1 MSKNTKILDK
11 RGNIAAPDFKYTGEE
26 PDWNDALTLSV
37 EDYYKRRGRALS
49 FYAYYCDAGQ
59 LKPFVLKWM
68 KENGYKKVDVDA
80 IDNAPNWQ
88 LSGTVGK
95 LCRMLQRGMPDL
107 HVDSNEYFKRYASE
121 ENPIKYPESASVT
134 IKKEIGKALVE
145 IAENAGVNQK
155 PDKPKKAVANPYQ
168 RTLDLVETKVLPEL
182 ECFLDSIAKVDKSIS
197 PAKMPQCDI
206 VSILNAEKV
215 PPIAA
220 NVLTKW
226 INRHLSE
233 FAMAYEKSCSQL
245 VQGYS
250 FLTRAQLKKVIETFE
265 GMLGSLETYC
275 KIKKATRKTRVKKPK
290 AAGAQVKN
298 LKYAVDS
305 KEYGISSVDP
315 TRVPFAQRLY
325 LFNTKNKQLIA
336 YYAQNASGFS
346 VKGCS
351 LLNYD
356 PDKSFA
362 VSCRKPKDV
371 IATLL
376 ASTDK
381 KLDKF
386 LEEIKKKPKAVN
398 GRVNSNMIILKTSEN
413 R

>member
-1 MSKNTKILDK
+1 MKNKIFDK

-26 PDWNDALTLSV
+26 PDWNDALTISV
-37 EDYYKRRGRALS
+37 EDYYKRRSRALG
-49 FYAYYCDAGQ
+49 FYAYYCDSGQ
-59 LKPFVLKWM
+59 LKPFVIKWM
-68 KENGYKKVDVDA
+68 KENGYKKSDIAA
-80 IDNAPNWQ
+80 IEDAPNWQ
-88 LSGTVGK
+88 PSGTVGK

-107 HVDSNEYFKRYASE
+107 HVDSYEYFKKYSSE
-121 ENPIKYPESASVT
+121 DNPIRYPESASST

-145 IAENAGVNQK
+145 IAENNSINQK
-155 PDKPKKAVANPYQ
+155 PEKIKKIVANPYQ

-182 ECFLDSIAKVDKSIS
+182 ECFLDNIANVDKSIS

-206 VSILNAEKV
+206 VAILNAEKV
-215 PPIAA
+215 PPLAA

-233 FAMAYEKSCSQL
+233 FSVAYEKSCSQL

-265 GMLGSLETYC
+265 GMLASLETYC

-290 AAGAQVKN
+290 AAAAQIKSM
-298 LKYAVDS
+298 KYAVDS
-305 KEYGISSVDP
+305 KEYEITSVDP

-325 LFNTKNKQLIA
+325 LFNTKNKQLIV

-356 PDKSFA
+356 ADKSFA
-362 VSCRKPKDV
+362 VSCRKPKD
-371 IATLL
+371 IISTLL

-386 LEEIKKKPKAVN
+386 LDEIKKKPKAVN
-398 GRVNSNMIILKTSEN
+398 GRVNTNMIILKTSEN

>member
-1 MSKNTKILDK
+1 MKNKIFDK

-26 PDWNDALTLSV
+26 PDWNDALTISV
-37 EDYYKRRGRALS
+37 EDYYKRRSRALG
-49 FYAYYCDAGQ
+49 FYAYYCDSGQ
-59 LKPFVLKWM
+59 LKPFVIKWM
-68 KENGYKKVDVDA
+68 KENGYKKSDIAA
-80 IDNAPNWQ
+80 IEDAPNWQ
-88 LSGTVGK
+88 PSGTVGK

-107 HVDSNEYFKRYASE
+107 HVDSVEYFKKYSSE
-121 ENPIKYPESASVT
+121 DNPIRYPESASST

-145 IAENAGVNQK
+145 IAENNSINQK
-155 PDKPKKAVANPYQ
+155 PEKIKKIVANPYR

-182 ECFLDSIAKVDKSIS
+182 ECFLDNIANVDKSIS

-206 VSILNAEKV
+206 VAILNAEKV
-215 PPIAA
+215 PPLAA

-233 FAMAYEKSCSQL
+233 FSMAYEKSCSQL

-265 GMLGSLETYC
+265 GMLASLETYC

-290 AAGAQVKN
+290 AASAQIKN
-298 LKYAVDS
+298 LKYAIDS

-325 LFNTKNKQLIA
+325 LFNTKNKQLIV

-351 LLNYD
+351 LLHYD
-356 PDKSFA
+356 ADKSFA
-362 VSCRKPKDV
+362 VSCRKPKDT
-371 IATLL
+371 ISTLL

-386 LEEIKKKPKAVN
+386 LDEIKKKPKAVN
-398 GRVNSNMIILKTSEN
+398 GRVNTNMIILKTSEN